1 MKQIERIGISVRI
14 ESDVLEAVE
23 RMAVESQRTRTFMI
37 NHMLR
42 HYIRLATHQAQ
53 SVPSVAMPE
62 APQAIKNSPIHAA

>member
-14 ESDVLEAVE
+14 ESDVLEALE
-23 RMAVESQRTRTFMI
+23 RMAMESQRTRTFMI

-53 SVPSVAMPE
+53 AVPSVAMPE
-62 APQAIKNSPIHAA
+62 APQAIKNSPIYVA